1 MCAWASST
9 QVHTP
14 IHSLV
19 LSRKELIAAPLRLC
33 CCCLR
38 LLLQGA
44 ALDRCCQAQRTAA
57 SELRRS
63 ASWRPCKARRTTA
76 LSQSSAHCL
85 PTMSR
90 CRRATRILLHLAAH
104 IHRQGKWL
112 DPHGHRRASTQERR
126 GAGETEWRGAVPPV
140 RANRAYSQG
149 VQQAPSDAS
158 APDRTSR
165 P

>member
-1 MCAWASST
+1 MLQVYVKCFRCFIYTCKCFLRMLYMFAMATHVFSWCFRCMLQVFELFRTYIASVSSRCCKSRFSVAHVAIGPT
-9 QVHTP
+9 S
-14 IHSLV
+14 HS
-19 LSRKELIAAPLRLC
+19 
-33 CCCLR
+33 R
-38 LLLQGA
+38 LLQLLGVTSQCGRLRPA
-44 ALDRCCQAQRTAA
+44 DA
-57 SELRRS
+57 S
-63 ASWRPCKARRTTA
+63 
-76 LSQSSAHCL
+76 
-85 PTMSR
+85 
-90 CRRATRILLHLAAH
+90 AAH

-165 P
+165 R